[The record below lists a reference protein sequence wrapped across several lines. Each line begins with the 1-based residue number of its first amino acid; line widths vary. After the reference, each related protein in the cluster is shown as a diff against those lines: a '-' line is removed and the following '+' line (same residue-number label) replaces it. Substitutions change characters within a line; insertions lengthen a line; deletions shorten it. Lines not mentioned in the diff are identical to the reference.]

1 MAVPLAGGGYF
12 FCIAANDAEELQRRL
27 VSEVRVSRILSFF
40 RLPSFVKED
49 QPLPFLPLVLS
60 VSLEHVNI
68 MTWVSSI
75 VNHRGFLT
83 HQKKALNACF
93 VGRARNIIRA
103 LGDSEH

>member
-12 FCIAANDAEELQRRL
+12 FCIVLMMPKVTTAI
-27 VSEVRVSRILSFF
+27 SVRSSSISDTVILSPPFF
-40 RLPSFVKED
+40 CEGRSAVTL
-49 QPLPFLPLVLS
+49 LALGAS